1 MARASYQKHFGI
13 LFDEKLNFKQR
24 ADNAIIKVSKAISVI
39 KNLRYNLTRKSL
51 VTICKAFLWPIVD
64 YGYIIYDQTQNKP
77 FCEKI
82 IICTVQSRVSNNR
95 GHGRYIL

>member
-1 MARASYQKHFGI
+1 MARASYQKHLGI
-13 LFDEKLNFKQR
+13 LLDEKVNFKQH

-95 GHGRYIL
+95 GRGRYIL